1 MYVMFPLV
9 DHLLFEIH
17 SSRDKRVRQQLRK
30 QRRATMSR
38 GSLRSV
44 RRDVSLA
51 LTLKSNL
58 AVEGCWRAFLP
69 ALDSVA
75 ELMGKK

>member
-1 MYVMFPLV
+1 M
-9 DHLLFEIH
+9 FEIH

-44 RRDVSLA
+44 RSDVSLM

-58 AVEGCWRAFLP
+58 AVEACWRAFLP

-75 ELMGKK
+75 ELVGKK

>member
-1 MYVMFPLV
+1 MFPLV
-9 DHLLFEIH
+9 DRLLFEIH

-44 RRDVSLA
+44 RRDVSLT

-58 AVEGCWRAFLP
+58 AVEACWRAFLP

>member
-1 MYVMFPLV
+1 M
-9 DHLLFEIH
+9 FEIH

-44 RRDVSLA
+44 RRDVSLM

-58 AVEGCWRAFLP
+58 AVELAGVLFFPPWTVWP
-69 ALDSVA
+69 S
-75 ELMGKK
+75 